1 MGTVSREAAAS
12 GSAHSGQV
20 HPVGQVV
27 EAGLGWGLQMGSVL
41 THTSRGLE
49 RSPDSLQQFHPPWWK
64 ERPGVPS

>member
-1 MGTVSREAAAS
+1 MGTVSREATAS

-27 EAGLGWGLQMGSVL
+27 EAGLRWGLQMGSML
-41 THTSRGLE
+41 TRTSRGPE
-49 RSPDSLQQFHPPWWK
+49 RSSGSPQQFHPPSCI